1 MIGLLRLLFF
11 SLFLM
16 FFLFLLFFSFIVRV
30 RGINLAPSCNVGSMD
45 ASLERSSIPI
55 ICTGTASKRP
65 ESCMESGL
73 GTERDEEV
81 E

>member
-1 MIGLLRLLFF
+1 MFIFVV
-11 SLFLM
+11 SFLS
-16 FFLFLLFFSFIVRV
+16 FLLLILRV

-65 ESCMESGL
+65 ESCTELVL